1 MAIAPENCKESRM
14 VGTARWQDWASF
26 TLGLWLAVSPW
37 IVGYEGQHAATANAA
52 FVGVALA
59 LGAHFQIGLDELW
72 TEWVNM
78 AVGLWLLAA
87 PFALEFVSTVAM
99 ANCIIVGCCICA
111 LSASALHLDK
121 EMGRLLQ
128 RLTPIIR
135 P

>member
-1 MAIAPENCKESRM
+1 MAIAPEYCKELRM

-26 TLGLWLAVSPW
+26 ALGLWLAVSPW
-37 IVGYEGQHAATANAA
+37 IVGYDGQHVATGNAA

-72 TEWVNM
+72 TEWVNL

-87 PFALEFVSTVAM
+87 PFVLEFASSTAM
-99 ANCIIVGCCICA
+99 ANCIAVGCLVCA
-111 LSASALHLDK
+111 LAASALQLDK
-121 EMGRLLQ
+121 EVGRLLQ
-128 RLTPIIR
+128 RRTPIIR

>member
-1 MAIAPENCKESRM
+1 M

-26 TLGLWLAVSPW
+26 ALGLWLAVSPW
-37 IVGYEGQHAATANAA
+37 IVGYDGHHTATANAA

-72 TEWVNM
+72 TEWVNL

-87 PFALEFVSTVAM
+87 PFALEFVSMVAM

-121 EMGRLLQ
+121 EIGRLLQ

>member
-1 MAIAPENCKESRM
+1 M
-14 VGTARWQDWASF
+14 VGTARWQDWTSF
-26 TLGLWLAVSPW
+26 ALGLWLAVSPW
-37 IVGYEGQHAATANAA
+37 IVGYDLDRAATANAA

-72 TEWVNM
+72 TEWLNF

-87 PFALEFVSTVAM
+87 PFMFAFASTSGM
-99 ANCIIVGCCICA
+99 INCIAVGCAICA
-111 LSASALHLDK
+111 LAASALQLDK

-128 RLTPIIR
+128 RFAPIIR